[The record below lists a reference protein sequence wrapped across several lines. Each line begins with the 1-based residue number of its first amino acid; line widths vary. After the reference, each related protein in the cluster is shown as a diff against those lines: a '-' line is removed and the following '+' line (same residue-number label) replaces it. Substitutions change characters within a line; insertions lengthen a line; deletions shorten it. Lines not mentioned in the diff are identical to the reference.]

1 MKDSKKSNSD
11 RGRKF
16 LTLISFEIEVEGRSP
31 YTFYDEIDLKELDC
45 LEFIEDYD
53 EEQDFVQKD

>member
-11 RGRKF
+11 KGRKF
-16 LTLISFEIEVEGRSP
+16 LIFISFEIEVEGRSP
-31 YTFYDEIDLKELDC
+31 YTFYDEIDLKKLDC
-45 LEFIEDYD
+45 SEFIEGHD